1 MITSKTRETRHSG
14 ALSRVQD
21 NKPASPHIGCCL
33 TPKCPQINSNGN
45 LPRPSSLGVTAF
57 STGGGDMKIGF
68 PSHEKWHACA
78 LSLAQANAPSFTPND
93 IDLAFQMRPLSHH

>member
-33 TPKCPQINSNGN
+33 TPKCTRINSNGN
-45 LPRPSSLGVTAF
+45 LPRPSSLGVTAI
-57 STGGGDMKIGF
+57 STGGEILRLAS
-68 PSHEKWHACA
+68 PREIKWHACA
-78 LSLAQANAPSFTPND
+78 LSLAQANAPSFTPID
-93 IDLAFQMRPLSHH
+93 TDLAFQMRPLSPH

>member
-57 STGGGDMKIGF
+57 STGGGDIKIGF
-68 PSHEKWHACA
+68 PPR
-78 LSLAQANAPSFTPND
+78 N
-93 IDLAFQMRPLSHH
+93 

>member
-45 LPRPSSLGVTAF
+45 LPRPSSLGVTAI
-57 STGGGDMKIGF
+57 STGGGGYVDCPPLAKLSGMHVRSLKLK
-68 PSHEKWHACA
+68 PVHQQA
-78 LSLAQANAPSFTPND
+78 LRQLT
-93 IDLAFQMRPLSHH
+93 

>member
-1 MITSKTRETRHSG
+1 MTYVLKAGKGGEVAGGETRFHEGGNLMITSKTRETRHSG

-45 LPRPSSLGVTAF
+45 LPRPSSLGVTAI
-57 STGGGDMKIGF
+57 STGGGDIKIGF
-68 PSHEKWHACA
+68 PPR
-78 LSLAQANAPSFTPND
+78 N
-93 IDLAFQMRPLSHH
+93 